1 MTINIINFMNTTDKV
16 LKYLKGK
23 KTASG
28 KEIADFL
35 GISRQAVN
43 KHLKAL
49 IGNGEIVKKGIT
61 KGALYKIAGKTRP
74 EKRLGKSYILK
85 GLEEDR
91 IFNELELFLNLK
103 KYLRENV
110 LDIVRYAFTELLN
123 NAIEHS
129 YSKIGDI
136 EAIVDQYRYFF
147 RIRDYGIGIFS
158 SIHKKFDLPDENAAI
173 GELLKGKT
181 TTMRERHTGEGIFFT
196 SKSGDTITFRSHKI
210 NLIFDNIKQ
219 DIFVEKKRFIK
230 GTEVTFSIS
239 RSSKK
244 ALEEVFRIYAPEDF
258 DYKFEKTYVYVK
270 LFQNEYISRSE
281 ARRLLSGL
289 DKFKEIILDFK
300 GVKSL
305 GQGFADEVFRVFKNQ
320 NPNIAIKTEN
330 LSPVIGSMIKHVIDN
345 KI

>member
-1 MTINIINFMNTTDKV
+1 M
-16 LKYLKGK
+16 
-23 KTASG
+23 
-28 KEIADFL
+28 
-35 GISRQAVN
+35 
-43 KHLKAL
+43 L
-49 IGNGEIVKKGIT
+49 IT
-61 KGALYKIAGKTRP
+61 SDPKI
-74 EKRLGKSYILK
+74 
-85 GLEEDR
+85 
-91 IFNELELFLNLK
+91 
-103 KYLRENV
+103 
-110 LDIVRYAFTELLN
+110 
-123 NAIEHS
+123 
-129 YSKIGDI
+129 
-136 EAIVDQYRYFF
+136 
-147 RIRDYGIGIFS
+147 
-158 SIHKKFDLPDENAAI
+158 
-173 GELLKGKT
+173 
-181 TTMRERHTGEGIFFT
+181 FT

-210 NLIFDNIKQ
+210 SLIFDNIKQ

-244 ALEEVFRIYAPEDF
+244 DLEEVFRTYAPEDF

-320 NPNIAIKTEN
+320 NPDITIKTEN
-330 LSPVIGSMIKHVIDN
+330 LSPEIGSIIRHVIDN